1 METLIIV
8 SYVMRG
14 RCWFAM
20 DSNSFDLSVEEVVGR
35 LRGVIVERG
44 RGFSV
49 WIRFGDQSLRSL
61 LKGAKVYC
69 RNDELRR
76 WNNVWEE
83 NGRNFNLE
91 RRANGAGR
99 FILCLLLQRLRSF
112 P

>member
-1 METLIIV
+1 
-8 SYVMRG
+8 
-14 RCWFAM
+14 M

-61 LKGAKVYC
+61 LKGVKVYC
-69 RNDELRR
+69 RDDELRR

-83 NGRNFNLE
+83 NGRKFNLE
-91 RRANGAGR
+91 CRANGAGR